1 MRVGRLFLNYCS
13 ASNFNPKK
21 SLLWSGGNENV
32 LLLLLFSQTNHSG
45 TVLSEL
51 LT

>member
-1 MRVGRLFLNYCS
+1 MRVGRLFLDYCS

-21 SLLWSGGNENV
+21 VIIMVRWKRKCSSSF
-32 LLLLLFSQTNHSG
+32 FSQTNHSG

-51 LT
+51 L